1 MWRNIEKHCRTRY
14 GYGHLRNVNDKN
26 SVEDRA
32 ESFFFAETAKYLYLL
47 FKDDKVVDL
56 TKQVFTLIEQEYQ
69 VFLSSE
75 KKEIVADSFF
85 ILSEVKEERG
95 VKEVREKKEERI
107 PFFVN
112 LTKSEGVWR
121 RTKSTST
128 DSSLLLLRLISPS
141 SPTVQKTLLF
151 SSSVQEKEWRSILMK
166 LLGLLTQRAFLVFML
181 Q

>member
-1 MWRNIEKHCRTRY
+1 M
-14 GYGHLRNVNDKN
+14 
-26 SVEDRA
+26 
-32 ESFFFAETAKYLYLL
+32 
-47 FKDDKVVDL
+47 
-56 TKQVFTLIEQEYQ
+56 
-69 VFLSSE
+69 
-75 KKEIVADSFF
+75 ADSFF

-121 RTKSTST
+121 RIKSTST

-166 LLGLLTQRAFLVFML
+166 L
-181 Q
+181 